1 MSHAD
6 QTPRAAPASPGIL
19 RFDCPACHQELSIP
33 GSLAGVEGPCP
44 YCRVGI
50 AAPIPASQLPARVLQ
65 AQPTVHLTPPQP
77 PSPAARPPAQEAVP
91 VPPVVAPPAP
101 PQRAAALETRHVLCQ
116 ACGCELAID
125 PSMAH
130 LPGGPCPRCQTWID
144 LSGNQS
150 APAVASA
157 PPEPARPSATGP
169 PQGSEQLHRRA
180 SAACSTE
187 QPRLRTQHNGSAFR
201 GRDECPEAGES

>member
-19 RFDCPACHQELSIP
+19 RFGCPACHQELSIP
-33 GSLAGVEGPCP
+33 GSLAGVKGPCP
-44 YCRVGI
+44 HCRVGI
-50 AAPIPASQLPARVLQ
+50 AAPIPASQLPPRVLQ
-65 AQPTVHLTPPQP
+65 AQPPVNLTPPQP
-77 PSPAARPPAQEAVP
+77 PSPVAPPPAQEAVP

-125 PSMAH
+125 PSLAH
-130 LPGGPCPRCQTWID
+130 LPGGPCPTIG
-144 LSGNQS
+144 SN
-150 APAVASA
+150 
-157 PPEPARPSATGP
+157 GP
-169 PQGSEQLHRRA
+169 PQGSEQLLRRA
-180 SAACSTE
+180 SAACSACSAG

-201 GRDECPEAGES
+201 GRDEFPEAGES